1 MNWSLRGNS
10 GPTAAVGPASAEV
23 GPFRLTRH
31 IHFVAIG
38 GIGMSG
44 IAEVLLH
51 LGFEVSGSDQ
61 VESAAT
67 ARLRELGARVSIGHS
82 ADNVG
87 ACDVVVYSSAVPQ
100 SNPELARARAAQIPI
115 VRRAEML
122 AELMRLKHG
131 IAVAGSHGKTTTTS
145 LVATV
150 LADLDPT
157 VIVGGKLAAL
167 GGTAILGQGQ
177 YLVAEADESDGT
189 FLRLSPTIAVVTN
202 VDREHLDHYKDM
214 DAVRQAFVDFMD
226 RVPFYGLVF
235 ACLDDPELAR
245 LLPRLRWPARTYGTH
260 ADADL
265 RLAVEG
271 TDASGTLVRCW
282 HHGTELGSYRLPLFG
297 AHNALNSGA
306 AVSCGLE
313 LGRSFAQIAAAL
325 EGFQGVGRRLEIKGE
340 VGGVLVV
347 DDYGHHPTELDV
359 VLKALR
365 ANFPERRLV
374 VIFQPHRYTR
384 TRDHHQEFA
393 DVLAAADLV
402 GILPIYAASEDPIV
416 GVSSD
421 LISGRLRDA
430 HAVQVRS
437 LVDVTDACAWAASEA
452 RAGDLWLTQGAGDI
466 ARLAAPLLE
475 QLAGRKAE
483 AD

>member
-1 MNWSLRGNS
+1 MSWSERGRS
-10 GPTAAVGPASAEV
+10 GPTTPVTTPAGEV

-61 VESAAT
+61 IESANT
-67 ARLRELGARVSIGHS
+67 QRLRDLGAKVSVGH
-82 ADNVG
+82 AAENVG
-87 ACDVVVYSSAVPQ
+87 DCDVVVYSSAVPMT
-100 SNPELARARAAQIPI
+100 NPELVEARNREIPI

-122 AELMRLKHG
+122 AELMHLKHG
-131 IAVAGSHGKTTTTS
+131 IAVGGSHGKTTTTS

-150 LADLDPT
+150 LTGCGLDPT

-189 FLRLSPTIAVVTN
+189 FLQYSPTIAIVTN

-226 RVPFYGLVF
+226 RVPFYGHVF

-245 LLPRLRWPARTYGTH
+245 LLPRVRWPARTYGTH
-260 ADADL
+260 PDAEL
-265 RLAVEG
+265 RMAVEN
-271 TDASGTLVRCW
+271 TDERGTLVRCW
-282 HHGTELGSYRLPLFG
+282 HHGEELGCYRLPLFG

-306 AVSCGLE
+306 AMICGLE
-313 LGRSFAQIAAAL
+313 LGLAFDDVAKAL

-340 VGGVLVV
+340 VRGILVV

-365 ANFPERRLV
+365 ANFPDRRLV
-374 VIFQPHRYTR
+374 VLFQPHRYTR
-384 TRDHHQEFA
+384 TRDHHTEFA
-393 DVLAAADLV
+393 DVLARADLV
-402 GILPIYAASEDPIV
+402 GILPIYEASEQPVV
-416 GVSSD
+416 GVTSD
-421 LISGRLRDA
+421 LITSRLRDV
-430 HAVQVRS
+430 HGVTVRS
-437 LVDVTDACAWAASEA
+437 VVDVDDACAWAADVA
-452 RAGDLWLTQGAGDI
+452 REGDLWLTQGAGDI
-466 ARLAAPLLE
+466 ARLAGPLLE
-475 QLAGRKAE
+475 ALGVEAGE
-483 AD
+483 